1 MADGDPASQSAGE
14 GRRVAGNAAI
24 TAALQVASMAV
35 GAVFALLILRQFGK
49 SPRTDGLLAA
59 YGVYGLVLV
68 VAGTLRTTIVAPLT
82 QSGRPLERVNDFL
95 GAAGVIVAGTA
106 LPFVLLASPVA
117 SLLTGDLGS
126 AAQDAATTALICF
139 WAAAA
144 GQLVVAVAAAALA
157 VRAEFALPGAAY
169 VVAGLTSIVVLLV
182 LGDAM
187 GTDAAALGVAG
198 GGLLAAVLLL
208 VRLRN
213 VGWRPHRL
221 FRRRVTLR
229 SAALMLTG
237 AVGVVGWQACY
248 VITLG
253 FAARLGPG
261 AVTLYTYAFFAA
273 GMLIGATGGSASIVM
288 AAPIAEDWDGDP
300 AWLRPPTLDVLRA
313 GLTIIVPVLGAAA
326 LIGDNVL
333 ELLLGA
339 DLTRS
344 DEVTIITCLMILAPV
359 ITAHLAGSVST
370 LAAFAKRRYGAL
382 ALIAIAAVAVHVGLS
397 AIALRAGDTL
407 EWLTAATVGTTLF
420 LLVGTV
426 WLVQRHETPRTLAM
440 IAAEALRYAITGAIA
455 FGPLGALTAQIGGG
469 AQLGAFIAGLA
480 IFAGLLRLQPLRWDV
495 ARRMAEPFTARLR
508 AA

>member
-1 MADGDPASQSAGE
+1 MPDGDPASQGAGE
-14 GRRVAGNAAI
+14 GRRVAGSAAI

-35 GAVFALLILRQFGK
+35 GAIFALLILRQFGK
-49 SPRTDGLLAA
+49 SPQTDGLLAA

-95 GAAGVIVAGTA
+95 GAATLVVAGTA

-126 AAQDAATTALICF
+126 EAQDAATTALICF

-144 GQLVVAVAAAALA
+144 GQLIVAVAAAALA

-169 VVAGLTSIVVLLV
+169 VVAGLTSIAVLLTA
-182 LGDAM
+182 GDAL

-198 GGLLAAVLLL
+198 GGVLAAALLL
-208 VRLRN
+208 VRLRR
-213 VGWRPHRL
+213 VGWRPRAL
-221 FRRRVTLR
+221 FRRGTTLR

-248 VITLG
+248 VITLA

-261 AVTLYTYAFFAA
+261 EVTLYTYAFFAA

-288 AAPIAEDWDGDP
+288 AAPIAEDWDGEP

-313 GLTIIVPVLGAAA
+313 GLTIIVPVLGGAA
-326 LIGDNVL
+326 LIGDDVL

-339 DLTRS
+339 DLTRA
-344 DEVTIITCLMILAPV
+344 DEVTIVTCLMILAPV

-370 LAAFAKRRYGAL
+370 LAAFAHRRYGAL

-397 AIALRAGDTL
+397 AIALTGDTL

-420 LLVGTV
+420 LLTGTV
-426 WLVQRHETPRTLAM
+426 WLVQRHETPRTLAV
-440 IAAEALRYAITGAIA
+440 IAAEALRYAVTGALA
-455 FGPLGALTAQIGGG
+455 FGPLGALAADTGGG
-469 AQLGAFIAGLA
+469 AQLAAFVAGLA

-495 ARRMAEPFTARLR
+495 ARRMAEPFTARLG